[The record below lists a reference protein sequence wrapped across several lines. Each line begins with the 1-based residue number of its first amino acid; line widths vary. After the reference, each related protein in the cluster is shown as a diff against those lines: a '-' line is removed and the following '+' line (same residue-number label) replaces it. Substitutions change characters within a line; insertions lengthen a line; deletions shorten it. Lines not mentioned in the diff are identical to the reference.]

1 MTQDSAAET
10 HITHDPAY
18 ETVAADDF
26 GAMVAIE
33 RYGRRSDA
41 FDGIIGATHD
51 HFWDPYNPAYLDFTQ
66 QFDLDREPIMPLARF
81 PELNCAAT
89 DHLDEGTKIRLA
101 NQIQRWTMSNILH
114 GEQGALSLSASLC
127 DILLDPGAQE
137 YAANQAREEARHVAA
152 FGRYIAVRWGEPYPV
167 GPVLGDFLR
176 DIVSSPIVYKKLIG
190 MQMLLEGLAMGAF
203 ANVHAHTRDPLLK
216 RLVQLVM
223 TDEAF
228 HHRFGKIWAD
238 RTLPEAEPR
247 RARAGRGLDRA
258 GVRDAAVQP
267 VEPGAARVYLRRVRA
282 RLAVLRESVRERFV
296 GGRKNSL
303 REGTN
308 IFRVWS
314 RRCLRPGS
322 SPTARSTSTR
332 PGSISGELDAEGDTM
347 VGDAIAADGHRV
359 PARHQRQTPSNRAE
373 ADGLGPTPVR
383 RAAPWPPSGRACR
396 TLR

>member
-1 MTQDSAAET
+1 MTQDASADT

-26 GAMVAIE
+26 AAMVAVE
-33 RYGRRSDA
+33 RYRRRSDA

-66 QFDLDREPIMPLARF
+66 PFDLDNEPLLPLERF

-89 DHLDEGTKIRLA
+89 EHLDEGTKIRLA

-152 FGRYIAVRWGEPYPV
+152 FGRYIQARWGDPYPV
-167 GPVLGDFLR
+167 GPVLGAFLA
-176 DIVSSPIVYKKLIG
+176 DIVASPVVYKKLIG

-203 ANVHAHTRDPLLK
+203 ANLHAHARDPLLK

-238 RTLPEAEPR
+238 RTLSRLSREEHERVEDWTAEVFEMLLFNLSSLAQ
-247 RARAGRGLDRA
+247 RAYVYQPFGLD
-258 GVRDAAVQP
+258 VAA
-267 VEPGAARVYLRRVRA
+267 
-282 RLAVLRESVRERFV
+282 LRESVRERFV

-308 IFRVWS
+308 IFRVLVKTLLKAGIITDRTIHIYAAWVD
-314 RRCLRPGS
+314 
-322 SPTARSTSTR
+322 TN
-332 PGSISGELDAEGDTM
+332 ELDAEGDTM
-347 VGDAIAADGHRV
+347 VGDAIAADGIEYLRAINAKRRV
-359 PARHQRQTPSNRAE
+359 IGQKTATA
-373 ADGLGPTPVR
+373 
-383 RAAPWPPSGRACR
+383 
-396 TLR
+396 